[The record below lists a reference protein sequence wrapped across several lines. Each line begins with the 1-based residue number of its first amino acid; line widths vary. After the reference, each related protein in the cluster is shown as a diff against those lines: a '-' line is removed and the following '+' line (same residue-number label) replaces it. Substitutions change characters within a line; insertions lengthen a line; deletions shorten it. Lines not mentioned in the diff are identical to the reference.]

1 MNDSNNHPSP
11 EPDASP
17 ADLFDWGSTL
27 AIHDR
32 WLRRVVA
39 ARLGE
44 PQAVEEVMQDVAL
57 AAVAQRSPLQ
67 DPARVAGWLVRR
79 PWS

>member
-1 MNDSNNHPSP
+1 MNDSKSNPSP
-11 EPDASP
+11 EIDAP
-17 ADLFDWGSTL
+17 ADSLDWGSTL
-27 AIHDR
+27 AIHER